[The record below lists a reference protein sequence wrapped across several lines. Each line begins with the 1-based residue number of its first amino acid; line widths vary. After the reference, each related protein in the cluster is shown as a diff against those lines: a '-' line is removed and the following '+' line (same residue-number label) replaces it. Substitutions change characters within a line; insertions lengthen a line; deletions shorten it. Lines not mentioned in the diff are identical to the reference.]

1 MKKILLLSVILN
13 SGLKAEIIFTNLI
26 NGEIITSG
34 SGYSYV
40 RQRKGVTNYL
50 TIPNGKQLVVHGIN
64 GSPENNYLFPRAF
77 VRANHGADGRV
88 DLAGLGNGVS
98 GWTGPILGPLQIE
111 YGIDQTENWNGSDTN
126 SFINSSVDFLM
137 EVKDSQFLTNSTT
150 TITIPSTAVVVPS
163 NATGDVDVLLEQS
176 TDMITW
182 TQCLPGTYNASTVK
196 RFFRVRAV
204 EK

>member
-98 GWTGPILGPLQIE
+98 GWAGPILGPLQIE